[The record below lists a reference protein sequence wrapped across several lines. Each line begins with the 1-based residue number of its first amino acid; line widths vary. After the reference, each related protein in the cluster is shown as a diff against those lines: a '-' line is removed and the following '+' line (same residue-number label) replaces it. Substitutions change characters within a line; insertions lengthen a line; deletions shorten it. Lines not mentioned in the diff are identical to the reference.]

1 MTMTTE
7 PPLTYSA
14 YLHLDQLLALQI
26 PVGPPT
32 MPMHAQAAEHFFIVV
47 HQTFELWFT
56 QQLFDLR
63 CATDAINGDETEIA
77 VEHLLRVAAIQRL
90 LNDQMVLLDHL
101 PPRSFLAFRPSLGT
115 ASGSESGQ
123 FHQVQHA
130 LGLRSLDE
138 SPVWLAFQGAL
149 DRAGLDLEALYR
161 DPSRCGALY
170 RVAEAMVD
178 ISELNWLMAAMHVRT
193 ADRAI
198 GDRPGT
204 AGTSGVAYLMEA
216 LKEKAFPALW
226 AVRTRL

>member
-1 MTMTTE
+1 MTTE
-7 PPLTYSA
+7 HSLTYGT
-14 YLHLDQLLALQI
+14 YLHLSELLALQA

-32 MPMHAQAAEHFFIVV
+32 MPMHVQAAEHFFIVV
-47 HQTFELWFT
+47 HQAFELWFK
-56 QQLFDLR
+56 QQLLDLG
-63 CATDAINGDETEIA
+63 CAAAALAADDTEVA
-77 VEHLLRVAAIQRL
+77 VEHLLRVAAIQRI
-90 LNDQMVLLDHL
+90 LNDQMLVLDHL
-101 PPRSFLAFRPSLGT
+101 PPRSFLAFRPSRGT

-130 LGLRSLDE
+130 LGLRSLDK
-138 SPVWLAFQGAL
+138 SPVWLAFQAAL
-149 DRAGLDLEALYR
+149 DRATLDLDTLYR
-161 DPSRCGALY
+161 DPSRNGGLY
-170 RVAEAMVD
+170 RVAEALID

-204 AGTSGVAYLMEA
+204 AGTSGVTYLMEA

>member
-1 MTMTTE
+1 MTTGSA
-7 PPLTYSA
+7 LTYST
-14 YLHLDQLLALQI
+14 YLHLNELLALQI

-47 HQTFELWFT
+47 HQTFELWFA
-56 QQLFDLR
+56 QQLLDLR
-63 CATDAINGDETEIA
+63 CATDALHADDTEVA
-77 VEHLLRVAAIQRL
+77 VEHLLRVAAVQRL

-101 PPRSFLAFRPSLGT
+101 PPRSFLEFRPALGT

-130 LGLRSLDE
+130 LGLRSLVE
-138 SPVWLAFQGAL
+138 SPVWMAYHGAL
-149 DRAGLDLEALYR
+149 DRAGLDLDALYR
-161 DPSRCGALY
+161 DPSRNGGLY

-178 ISELNWLMAAMHVRT
+178 ISEMNWLMAAMHVRT

-226 AVRTRL
+226 AVRTHL

>member
-1 MTMTTE
+1 MTTE
-7 PPLTYSA
+7 PPLTYST
-14 YLHLDQLLALQI
+14 YLHLDQLLALQS

-47 HQTFELWFT
+47 HQAFELWFT
-56 QQLFDLR
+56 QQLLDLR
-63 CATDAINGDETEIA
+63 CATDALNGDEMEIA

-90 LNDQMVLLDHL
+90 LNDQMVLLNHL
-101 PPRSFLAFRPSLGT
+101 PPRSFLEFRPSLGT

-138 SPVWLAFQGAL
+138 SPAWLAFQGAL

-170 RVAEAMVD
+170 RVAEALMD

>member
-1 MTMTTE
+1 MTTE
-7 PPLTYSA
+7 HSLTYSD
-14 YLHLDQLLALQI
+14 YLRLNELLALQV
-26 PVGPPT
+26 PVGPPSL
-32 MPMHAQAAEHFFIVV
+32 PMHAQAAEHFFIVV
-47 HQTFELWFT
+47 HQAFELWFK
-56 QQLFDLR
+56 QQLLDLR
-63 CATDAINGDETEIA
+63 CATDALHGDDTEVA
-77 VEHLLRVAAIQRL
+77 VEHLLRVAAIQRI
-90 LNDQMVLLDHL
+90 LNDQMLVLDHL

-130 LGLRSLDE
+130 LGLRSLDD
-138 SPVWLAFQGAL
+138 SALWLAYQGAL

-161 DPSRCGALY
+161 EPSRNGGLY
-170 RVAEAMVD
+170 RIAEALID

-204 AGTSGVAYLMEA
+204 AGTSGVTYLMEA

>member
-1 MTMTTE
+1 MTTE
-7 PPLTYSA
+7 PPLTYST
-14 YLHLDQLLALQI
+14 YLHLDTLLALQI
-26 PVGPPT
+26 PVGPHDDADARAGGGTLLHRRPSGIRVVVR
-32 MPMHAQAAEHFFIVV
+32 AAIAG
-47 HQTFELWFT
+47 
-56 QQLFDLR
+56 LR
-63 CATDAINGDETEIA
+63 CAADALNDDDTEVA

-101 PPRSFLAFRPSLGT
+101 PPRSFLEFRPSLGT

-138 SPVWLAFQGAL
+138 SPGLARLPGCARPRRAL
-149 DRAGLDLEALYR
+149 TSKRSIATRPAAAR
-161 DPSRCGALY
+161 SIASR
-170 RVAEAMVD
+170 RRWWT
-178 ISELNWLMAAMHVRT
+178 SPRLNWLMAAMHVRT

-204 AGTSGVAYLMEA
+204 AGTSGVTYLMEA